1 MFGRNAYSVIPTV
14 ISRSGGGAHAIASMH
29 IRDNSPRIVAEAKV
43 PAMQAR
49 SDLAEYATALR
60 SFSRNARLFIAHV
73 IGMDTV
79 HGTSL
84 VLVNLYFLAVGL
96 SIEFIGL
103 RLLLAGIAGAIF
115 SVPAGVISD
124 RIGRKWSFIIGDGVG
139 AALYV
144 ITIFSVD
151 QTVLIVTGVLAAIAG
166 TLHGVSEPAFMAENS
181 EPRERVHLFS
191 VATGLRTLSAMVGS
205 LLGGFVP
212 VLAASLADKVTLY
225 RASIFIGIFIW
236 ALSLIPALML
246 RGKDRP
252 TERAVTGLRDIFGA
266 VRHRARVAQLV
277 AVSAIV
283 AFGFGFVGP
292 LFNVFFYEGLHAHTH
307 DIGMTFASGELFVAL
322 AALAA
327 PFLVARMTK
336 VQAIVGTRLLAVPFI
351 ILIGMSPS
359 LATVSTVLTLAGVA
373 YIVRIVLANAS
384 APIGEAFSMEILDP
398 GERGTMVGLR
408 STAQQILSGGG
419 AFIGSR
425 LMSGGDYVTPFVAMA
440 SLYGISAVLF
450 WIWFRPVER
459 GAVASAL
466 AGASV
471 EPAP

>member
-1 MFGRNAYSVIPTV
+1 M

-43 PAMQAR
+43 PAMQTR

-115 SVPAGVISD
+115 SVPAGLISD

-307 DIGMTFASGELFVAL
+307 DRCRRVSRRSPRCSPSPAWRTSCASCSPMRRRRSPRRSRWRSSTRASAGRWSGSDRPRSRSFRVAAPSSARVSCL
-322 AALAA
+322 AA
-327 PFLVARMTK
+327 T
-336 VQAIVGTRLLAVPFI
+336 T
-351 ILIGMSPS
+351 
-359 LATVSTVLTLAGVA
+359 
-373 YIVRIVLANAS
+373 
-384 APIGEAFSMEILDP
+384 
-398 GERGTMVGLR
+398 
-408 STAQQILSGGG
+408 
-419 AFIGSR
+419 
-425 LMSGGDYVTPFVAMA
+425 
-440 SLYGISAVLF
+440 
-450 WIWFRPVER
+450 
-459 GAVASAL
+459 
-466 AGASV
+466 
-471 EPAP
+471 

>member
-1 MFGRNAYSVIPTV
+1 
-14 ISRSGGGAHAIASMH
+14 
-29 IRDNSPRIVAEAKV
+29 
-43 PAMQAR
+43 MQAR
-49 SDLAEYATALR
+49 GDLAEYAVAVR
-60 SFSRNARLFIAHV
+60 SFSRNARLFIVHV

-84 VLVNLYFLAVGL
+84 VLINLYFLAVGIP
-96 SIEFIGL
+96 IEFIGL
-103 RLLLAGIAGAIF
+103 RLLLGGIAGAIF

-139 AALYV
+139 AALYL

-151 QTVLIVTGVLAAIAG
+151 QPILLVTGVLAAIAG

-181 EPRERVHLFS
+181 ESRERVHLFS

-212 VLAASLADKVTLY
+212 LLAASLADKVTLY

-252 TERAVTGLRDIFGA
+252 SERAASSIRNLFA
-266 VRHRARVAQLV
+266 NVRHPDRVWQLV
-277 AVSAIV
+277 AVTGTV

-307 DIGMTFASGELFVAL
+307 DIGMTFASGELFVAI

-351 ILIGMSPS
+351 LLIGLSPS
-359 LATVSTVLTLAGVA
+359 LATVSTVLTLAGLA
-373 YIVRIVLANAS
+373 YVVRIVLANSA
-384 APIGEAFSMEILDP
+384 APIAEAFAMEILDP

-408 STAQQILSGGG
+408 SAASQTLTGAG
-419 AFIGSR
+419 AFLGSR
-425 LMSGGDYVTPFVAMA
+425 LMSGGDYVTPFVVMA
-440 SLYGISAVLF
+440 ALYGASGVLF

-459 GAVASAL
+459 GAVTGMLPAAII
-466 AGASV
+466 